1 MWKWMDTSIRTR
13 LTFLVAVFAVMIAL
27 VGFAGITTGRATNDD
42 LRAVYLEDAK
52 GLDLLAKDTIN
63 LLWARIHLTNFDSV
77 SSPEELK
84 KLLADAHTMVN
95 SANDAWAQFMKLPIP
110 EADRAQLQAADAAR
124 TKFVKTALEPAIAAL
139 ERSDLTTYR
148 ELNTNLVPKLFVD
161 YDTALGPLVG
171 ARFKYGQQRFDH

>member
-13 LTFLVAVFAVMIAL
+13 LTMLVAVFAVMIAV
-27 VGFAGITTGRATNDD
+27 VGFAGISTGRATNDD

-77 SSPEELK
+77 SSPEDLK

-95 SANDAWAQFMKLPIP
+95 TANDA
-110 EADRAQLQAADAAR
+110 ADSRRRSRPVASRRRRAHQ
-124 TKFVKTALEPAIAAL
+124 V
-139 ERSDLTTYR
+139 R
-148 ELNTNLVPKLFVD
+148 ED
-161 YDTALGPLVG
+161 GVG
-171 ARFKYGQQRFDH
+171 ACHCRAGA

>member
-13 LTFLVAVFAVMIAL
+13 LTILVAAFALMIAV
-27 VGFAGITTGRATNDD
+27 VGAAGIASGRATNAD

-84 KLLADAHTMVN
+84 KLLADAHGMVD
-95 SANDAWAQFMKLPIP
+95 SANAAWA
-110 EADRAQLQAADAAR
+110 E
-124 TKFVKTALEPAIAAL
+124 
-139 ERSDLTTYR
+139 
-148 ELNTNLVPKLFVD
+148 
-161 YDTALGPLVG
+161 
-171 ARFKYGQQRFDH
+171 